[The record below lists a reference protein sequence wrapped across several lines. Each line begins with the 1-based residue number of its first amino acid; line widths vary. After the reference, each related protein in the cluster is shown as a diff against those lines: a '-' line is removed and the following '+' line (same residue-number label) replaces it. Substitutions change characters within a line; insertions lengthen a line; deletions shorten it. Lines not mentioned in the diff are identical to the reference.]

1 MKRFAVALFVF
12 FLVLGAGAI
21 LAGAGESPGGG
32 LLQVDLLVGEDFDLC
47 KSGAIVCPAKRPI
60 CDDLRV
66 VMPVD
71 LPSGLGFRGIAPGS
85 TLCSAASHIGLRLVF
100 RVTVSS
106 E

>member
-12 FLVLGAGAI
+12 FFVLGASAI
-21 LAGAGESPGGG
+21 LAGAGESPGG

-71 LPSGLGFRGIAPGS
+71 LPAGLGFRGVAPGS

-100 RVTVSS
+100 RVTVRN